1 MRILSTGLKQQV
13 LNNFVLQQRFFS
25 PQFTIN

>member
-13 LNNFVLQQRFFS
+13 LNNFVLQQPFFS
-25 PQFTIN
+25 PEFAIN